1 MDLSTIA
8 QHRLFSQQLAR
19 HQFDRVQDLVA
30 WMGAIQAQ
38 DFAWAKWAVG
48 IRLPGATEQLIETAI
63 SHAQI
68 IRTHLLR
75 PTWHFVAAGDIYWLL
90 DLTAAQIKTAMRSN
104 DRLQGLSDFDFVR
117 CNALIETALRDGSQL
132 TRLELIDVLKSAG
145 IDTGAN
151 RPSHIFAHAELDGII
166 CSGATRKGKITYA
179 LLASRVPKP
188 PAISE
193 EEALARLAQRYFTS
207 HAPATLQDFTWWSGL
222 PARKAARA
230 LDLVKSAFISET
242 IDRLTYWLPGNFSPP
257 RLDPEQVY
265 LLPAYDEFLISY
277 NDRRA
282 SLPAEVNRQTVS
294 SNGIFYPVILLDGV
308 VVGTW
313 KRTTKKDHL
322 ALEMSPYQPLQR
334 STLDRITAAA
344 GQYGRFSGKEIEI
357 GYPR

>member
-1 MDLSTIA
+1 
-8 QHRLFSQQLAR
+8 
-19 HQFDRVQDLVA
+19 
-30 WMGAIQAQ
+30 MGAIQAQ

-48 IRLPGATEQLIETAI
+48 LRLPGATEQLVETAI
-63 SHAQI
+63 SNAEI

-90 DLTAAQIKTAMRSN
+90 DLTAAQVKASMRAN
-104 DRLQGLSDFDFVR
+104 DRIQGLSEADFSAANR
-117 CNALIETALRDGSQL
+117 LIETTLRDGQQL
-132 TRLELIDVLKSAG
+132 TRLELIDVLKNAG

-166 CSGATRKGKITYA
+166 CSGATRKGKTTYA

-222 PARKAARA
+222 SAGKAARA
-230 LDLVKSAFISET
+230 LELVKSAFISET
-242 IDRLTYWLPGNFSPP
+242 IERLTYWLPGDFSPP
-257 RLDPEQVY
+257 RLASQQVY

-277 NDRRA
+277 SDRRA
-282 SLPAEVNRQTVS
+282 SLPAEINRRTVS
-294 SNGIFYPVILLDGV
+294 SNGIFYPVILLN
-308 VVGTW
+308 GTVAGIW
-313 KRTTKKDHL
+313 KRTTKKDRL
-322 ALEMSPYQPLQR
+322 ALEMSPYQPLQQ
-334 STLDRITAAA
+334 STLDRIAAAA

-357 GYPR
+357 IERIPKF